1 MRKGILIK
9 KFGGFY
15 FVYDY
20 NQTYR
25 CTYRGKH
32 RLEKQD
38 VFPGDE
44 VEFSVL
50 EEGKDPSGVVERVLP
65 RKNLL
70 HRPLVA
76 NVSQLICVFT
86 AKSPEPNYFMLD
98 KLLVSAEKNGLEI
111 LLCLNKKDLV
121 TPEKIAE
128 AAQRYERVGYK
139 VVTTSAKTGEG
150 MEELKHLLKGHLSVF
165 AGQSGVG
172 KSSILNILKPEV
184 HMKVGEISRKLK
196 TGRHTTK
203 HVELFTL
210 PDGGFVADTPGFSR
224 IDVPPM
230 AREEVSEYFP
240 EISPLRKKCKFNMC
254 LHNMEPGC
262 AVQSAVEKGEIDA
275 LRYRSYI
282 TLLNE
287 VIAQERSY

>member
-1 MRKGILIK
+1 MREGILTK

-20 NQTYR
+20 VRTYR

-38 VFPGDE
+38 VFPGDQ

-50 EEGKDPSGVVERVLP
+50 EEGRDFTGVVERVLP
-65 RKNLL
+65 RKSLL
-70 HRPLVA
+70 LRPLVA

-86 AKSPEPNYFMLD
+86 AKFPEPNYFMLD
-98 KLLVSAEKNGLEI
+98 KLLVSAEINGLEI

-121 TPEKIAE
+121 SQEKITE
-128 AAQRYERVGYK
+128 AAQRYERIGYK

-150 MEELKHLLKGHLSVF
+150 MEELRNLLEGHLSVF

-184 HMKVGEISRKLK
+184 NIEIGEISSKLK
-196 TGRHTTK
+196 AGRHTTK
-203 HVELFTL
+203 HVELFAL
-210 PDGGFVADTPGFSR
+210 PGGGFVADTPGFSR
-224 IDVPPM
+224 IDVPSM
-230 AREEVSEYFP
+230 VREEVSEYFP
-240 EISPLRKKCKFNMC
+240 EISPLRQKCKFNMC

-262 AVQSAVEKGEIDA
+262 AVRAAVEQGEIDA

-287 VIAQERSY
+287 VIAQERSF